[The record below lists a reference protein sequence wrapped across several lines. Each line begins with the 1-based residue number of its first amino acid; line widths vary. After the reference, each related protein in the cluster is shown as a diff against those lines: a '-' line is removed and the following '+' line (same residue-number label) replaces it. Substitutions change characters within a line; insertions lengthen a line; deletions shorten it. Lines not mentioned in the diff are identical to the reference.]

1 MPHIVLHNNS
11 YYAHWAARRG
21 KVLLNAGAKD
31 EELLNICENWMTADR
46 NASLYFV

>member
-1 MPHIVLHNNS
+1 MHIGLLVVERC
-11 YYAHWAARRG
+11 Y
-21 KVLLNAGAKD
+21 LNAGAKD